1 MTTPNEL
8 GAAIA
13 QIKARTGWTWAEVAT
28 QLGTTP
34 DYARKLA
41 GGAGKFGSAQA
52 GHALRSNVA
61 DFERTGAEQRPF
73 QRPQAV
79 RAKGGGSVPAAPRVT
94 PSTRSAFRVKRSAFK
109 GEARDGWAVR
119 VTVPKRATKAGDRE
133 DARNAITGAVRS
145 AARGRR
151 RVMFRVTVQDP
162 DDPRRQSTI
171 ELGGRGAYNASRV
184 LKGIKAEGNDPLA
197 WLVLQNLDRYELD
210 GITAEDIRAVEIVAL
225 P

>member
-13 QIKARTGWTWAEVAT
+13 QIKTRTGWTWAEVAT

-41 GGAGKFGSAQA
+41 GGAGKFGTTQA

-61 DFERTGAEQRPF
+61 DFQRTGAEQRPF

-79 RAKGGGSVPAAPRVT
+79 RAKGGGSRPAAPRVA
-94 PSTRSAFRVKRSAFK
+94 PSTRAAFRVERSVFA

-133 DARNAITGAVRS
+133 DARNAITAAVRS
-145 AARGRR
+145 AAQGRR
-151 RVMFRVTVQDP
+151 RIMFRVTAPDP
-162 DDPRRQSTI
+162 DDPTRQVTI
-171 ELGGRGAYNASRV
+171 ERGGRGAYDASRV
-184 LKGIKAEGNDPLA
+184 LRGIKAEGGDSLA
-197 WLVLQNLDRYELD
+197 WLVLQGLDIYE
-210 GITAEDIRAVEIVAL
+210 ITSANITAVEIIAL